1 MKKTLEL
8 TSILF
13 LFIFF
18 TACETQTTC
27 DISGPGLACPG
38 ETFEYV
44 YESDIAN
51 PDVDWSSTNGITLVS
66 EGTSSAT
73 FTFPTGFTTGSIS
86 ASGAGSETCSET
98 IQIFCDGGP
107 PPPPQPCSPPVP
119 VIDPQVCVSG
129 GHPHWRFQL
138 NGISSSD
145 QTNWSID
152 YGEISGVTADNYA
165 IVIPAGTFETQDY
178 FTVYC
183 EVTRICPDGS
193 TVQVTAYWT
202 SQYGNSCAEGTG
214 GILD

>member
-51 PDVDWSSTNGITLVS
+51 PDVNWSSTNGITLLS
-66 EGTSSAT
+66 EGTNSAT
-73 FTFPTGFTTGSIS
+73 FTFPNGFTTGSIS
-86 ASGAGSETCSET
+86 ASGTGSETCSET

-107 PPPPQPCSPPVP
+107 PPPPQPCNTPVP
-119 VIDPQVCVSG
+119 VIAPQVCASG
-129 GHPHWRFQL
+129 GHPHWRLQL
-138 NGISSSD
+138 NGINSSD
-145 QTNWSID
+145 QINWSIN
-152 YGEISGVTADNYA
+152 YGEVITGGTTDYA
-165 IVIPAGTFETQDY
+165 IIRPDGVPGDY
-178 FTVYC
+178 FTIYC
-183 EVTRICPDGS
+183 EVTRTCPDGS
-193 TVQVTAYWT
+193 TVQVTAFWT
-202 SQYGNSCAEGTG
+202 SQYGNSCDEGTG